1 LSGAPG
7 VRHVHARRID
17 FIGNDAA
24 PAQSDGDAAG
34 CTPLSVTDASAP
46 IRVVVG

>member
-1 LSGAPG
+1 MPTDREPG
-7 VRHVHARRID
+7 
-17 FIGNDAA
+17 
-24 PAQSDGDAAG
+24 PDGDAAG